1 MRRSLLFIPGN
12 NPAMLQ
18 NCDVFESDGVILD
31 LEDAVSVTEKDAAR
45 ALVSNYLK
53 SLTEAPP
60 MEIVVRINGLDTEYY
75 AHDLEAIVSDKIDTI
90 MLPKATVEYLN
101 ELDKLLSKA
110 EKAKGMQKRISVIP
124 IVELTISVLQ
134 IEEIVKCP
142 RVNGVL
148 LGAEDLS
155 GDLGVMRTKQ
165 GNEILYPRMRLAYAC
180 AAYKIDAIDTP
191 FTDTNDNQGLK
202 DDCRFVNNLG
212 FNAKAA
218 IHPNQVPV
226 INEVFVPE
234 RKSIEWALRVEEAAR
249 QASLKG
255 LGVFGLDGKM
265 VDKPVIMRAQNI
277 LEKARKYKLI

>member
-110 EKAKGMQKRISVIP
+110 EKAKSMQKRISVIP

>member
-1 MRRSLLFIPGN
+1 MRRSLLFVPGN

-18 NCDVFESDGVILD
+18 NCDVFESDAVIFD

-45 ALVSNYLK
+45 ALVGQYLQ
-53 SLTEAPP
+53 SLNKIPP
-60 MEIVVRINGLDTEYY
+60 MEIIVRINGLDTEYY
-75 AHDLEAIVSDKIDTI
+75 AQDLEAVVSDKIDSI
-90 MLPKATVEYLN
+90 MLPKATVEYLHG
-101 ELDKLLSKA
+101 LDALLSEMERA
-110 EKAKGMQKRISVIP
+110 NGIQKRIAVVP
-124 IVELTISVLQ
+124 IVELAASVLQ

-155 GDLGVMRTKQ
+155 GDLGVMRTRQ
-165 GNEILYPRMRLAYAC
+165 GYEILYPRMRLAYAC

-191 FTDTNDNQGLK
+191 FTGTNDDEGLAE
-202 DDCRFVNNLG
+202 DCRFAENLG

-226 INEVFVPE
+226 INGIFVPAQ
-234 RKSIEWALRVEEAAR
+234 KSIEWALRVEEAAR

-255 LGVFGLDGKM
+255 LGVFSLDGKM
-265 VDKPVIMRAQNI
+265 VDKPVILRAENI
-277 LEKARKYKLI
+277 LKKARKYKLL

>member
-18 NCDVFESDGVILD
+18 NCDVFESDAVIFD

-45 ALVSNYLK
+45 ALVSQYLQ
-53 SLTEAPP
+53 SLTEVPP
-60 MEIVVRINGLDTEYY
+60 MEIVVRINGLDTQYY

-90 MLPKATVEYLN
+90 MLPKATVEYLH
-101 ELDKLLSKA
+101 ELDALLTKA
-110 EKAKGMQKRISVIP
+110 EKANGMKKHISIIP
-124 IVELTISVLQ
+124 IVELAVSVLQ

-155 GDLGVMRTKQ
+155 GDVGVMRTKQ
-165 GNEILYPRMRLAYAC
+165 GNEILYPRMRLSYAC
-180 AAYKIDAIDTP
+180 VAYKIDAIDTP
-191 FTDTNDNQGLK
+191 FTDTNDTEGLK
-202 DDCRFVNNLG
+202 EDCRFVNNLG

-226 INEVFVPE
+226 INEIFVPE

-249 QASLKG
+249 LASQKG
-255 LGVFGLDGKM
+255 LGVFSLDGKM
-265 VDKPVIMRAQNI
+265 VDKPVIQRAENI
-277 LEKARKYKLI
+277 LKKARKYKLI

>member
-31 LEDAVSVTEKDAAR
+31 LEDAVSVTEKYAAR

-60 MEIVVRINGLDTEYY
+60 MEIVVRINGLDTQYY

>member
-18 NCDVFESDGVILD
+18 NCDVFDSDAVIID

-45 ALVSNYLK
+45 ALVSEFLNAMA
-53 SLTEAPP
+53 EQPP
-60 MEIVVRINGLDTEYY
+60 MELIIRINGLDTEYY
-75 AHDLEAIVSDKIDTI
+75 PADLEAVVSDKIDTI
-90 MLPKATVEYLN
+90 MLPKATVEYL
-101 ELDKLLSKA
+101 EKLDKLLSGI
-110 EKAKGMQKRISVIP
+110 EKKKRMSKKIGVVP
-124 IVELTISVLQ
+124 IVELAISVLQ

-155 GDLGVMRTKQ
+155 GDVGVMRTKK

-191 FTDTNDNQGLK
+191 FTDTNDNDALTE
-202 DDCRFVNNLG
+202 DCLFVNNLG

-226 INEVFVPE
+226 INSVFVPAQ
-234 RKSIEWALRVEEAAR
+234 KSIEWALRVEEAAR

-255 LGVFGLDGKM
+255 LGVFSLDGKM
-265 VDKPVIMRAQNI
+265 VDKPVIQRAENI
-277 LEKARKYKLI
+277 IKKARKYNLI